1 MTSNIGS
8 RQVKDFGRGIG
19 FGAYDRSGDNDYAK
33 GVVQKAL
40 KNAFAPEFLNRVDE
54 VVMFNSLSKED
65 MGKIID
71 IELRGLFKR
80 VEELGVKV
88 DVTPEAKA
96 FLVEKGYD
104 PQYGARP
111 LKRAIQKYLE
121 DELAE
126 VFIKGV
132 KEGMAFRVEVDKEG
146 NKLTVVPVE
155 A

>member
-1 MTSNIGS
+1 
-8 RQVKDFGRGIG
+8 
-19 FGAYDRSGDNDYAK
+19 
-33 GVVQKAL
+33 
-40 KNAFAPEFLNRVDE
+40 
-54 VVMFNSLSKED
+54 MFNSLSKED

-71 IELRGLFKR
+71 IELKGLMRR
-80 VEELGVKV
+80 VAELGAKV
-88 DVTPEAKA
+88 EVTAEAKA

-132 KEGMAFRVEVDKEG
+132 MEGVAFRTEVDREHD
-146 NKLTVVPVE
+146 KLVVRKQEPASAVQE
-155 A
+155 